1 MPSRLAHTLAALAS
15 VVVVGCD
22 SAHSPMAPSRMPS
35 AAAAL
40 TSLGATAADAR
51 HVSAPATADAPSRII
66 INRGELDFSRDAGAL
81 SLYGTARAFAL
92 TGHVSR
98 SGGVIDPIET
108 CFASNCEPGSNIPLG
123 ATWSGTDLP
132 ATVTLDGITYANVG
146 SLATATAADVRFSGS
161 LVAPPLTKRGTAT
174 ATAPFTL
181 AGQFM
186 REDGAVVV
194 TETFTG
200 EGSAKVWLVHRDG
213 GTGWSVERVVYRFK
227 Q

>member
-1 MPSRLAHTLAALAS
+1 MPSRLAHTLAALAT

-40 TSLGATAADAR
+40 TALGATAADAR
-51 HVSAPATADAPSRII
+51 HVSAPVTADAPSQII

-81 SLYGTARAFAL
+81 SLFGTRAFAL

-98 SGGVIDPIET
+98 SGGVIDPIDT
-108 CFASNCEPGSNIPLG
+108 CFASNCEPGSTIPLG
-123 ATWSGTDLP
+123 AAWSGTDLP
-132 ATVTLDGITYANVG
+132 ATVTLDGTTYANVG
-146 SLATATAADVRFSGS
+146 SLATARAADVRFSGN

-174 ATAPFTL
+174 AIAPFTL
-181 AGQFM
+181 AGQFT
-186 REDGAVVV
+186 REDAGVVV
-194 TETFTG
+194 TDTFTG
-200 EGSAKVWLVHRDG
+200 EGSAKVWLVNRAG

-227 Q
+227 E